1 VLSELSPKP
10 NLQSNKKNIIRK
22 KLFQQKYENNL
33 LGSVLLG
40 CSMAHHAQFFGY
52 IAIDLQAIAGLFVL
66 IIKNALPIKFNS
78 LLIKKG

>member
-10 NLQSNKKNIIRK
+10 NLQLNKKNIIRK
-22 KLFQQKYENNL
+22 KLLLSYYQQKYVNNL

-66 IIKNALPIKFNS
+66 II
-78 LLIKKG
+78 